1 MDGVSELVEE
11 MIQVAQFIKPHT
23 LFQAFERQVALV
35 VKNLP
40 ANTRNAT
47 DTDSVPGWAN
57 PPEKEMG
64 THSSILSWKI
74 PWMEV
79 PGGVQFIGSKCQTR
93 LSPPPPHIPIYF

>member
-40 ANTRNAT
+40 ANTRNARQRF
-47 DTDSVPGWAN
+47 SPWVGKSPGEGNGN
-57 PPEKEMG
+57 PLQYSFLENP
-64 THSSILSWKI
+64 
-74 PWMEV
+74 V
-79 PGGVQFIGSKCQTR
+79 DGGARWGPV
-93 LSPPPPHIPIYF
+93 HW